1 MKDVFKYARNV
12 RPGDVDQDGRRVSDV
27 RVILVYDHGPMLTV
41 PADDIR
47 TVAIQHD
54 SGVEGSM
61 LAHLSRAE
69 LAPLPGSQAAEALK
83 RLARLQALIE
93 AAASWTG

>member
-1 MKDVFKYARNV
+1 MKDVFKYARHL
-12 RPGDVDQDGRRVSDV
+12 RPGDVDQDGRRISAV
-27 RVILVYDHGPMLTV
+27 RVVLVYYEGPMLAV

-47 TVAIQHD
+47 MVTIERD

-61 LAHLSRAE
+61 LAHLARAE
-69 LAPLPGSQAAEALK
+69 LAPLPGSQADEALK
-83 RLARLQALIE
+83 RLTRLRALIE